1 MWILE
6 QGKPAPREVKTGLSD
21 GRYTEILGGTLKE
34 GDAVIVGAAGSAAGG
49 GAPRGM
55 RGGMRI
61 L

>member
-1 MWILE
+1 V
-6 QGKPAPREVKTGLSD
+6 KPGLSD

-34 GDAVIVGAAGSAAGG
+34 GDAVIVGAAGGSAGG
-49 GAPRGM
+49 GPPRGM